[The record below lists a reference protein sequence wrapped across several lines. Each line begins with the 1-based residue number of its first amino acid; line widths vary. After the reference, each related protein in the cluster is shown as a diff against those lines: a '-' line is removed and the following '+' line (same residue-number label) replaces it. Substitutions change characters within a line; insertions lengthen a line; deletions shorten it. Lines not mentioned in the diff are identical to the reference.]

1 MQKLFRASASAASL
15 STATSSANAA
25 LALAAA
31 GPLWPKLLQLI
42 DPEHLPSARDIAS
55 HGAAIT
61 HTLTG
66 TATPAEAVDATMG
79 ARVYHMYL
87 PIFFFAREILRA
99 RRAEAGSSNA
109 KAATVAVGL
118 SAPQGCGKTTLVDV
132 LVERFAAEGITCA
145 AVSFDDFYLRGAEQ
159 DAVAAASPSNPLL
172 QVRGNA
178 GTHDVEL
185 GSATLRALKHSDS
198 GETLALPRYDKAQ
211 RGGRGDRAPADTW
224 PALPSPPDIVLLEGW
239 MAGFAPVSPS
249 AEALREYQGLTEVN
263 EALARYKAWHE
274 LMDAWVVVGV
284 DDPAVVYQWR
294 LQAERAMA
302 ASGRPGMSDAQVAD
316 FVSRYMPAYH
326 AYLPAL
332 YAAAEAGGVDAKP
345 TIFAKV
351 DAERR
356 PVPS

>member
-1 MQKLFRASASAASL
+1 MDGRL
-15 STATSSANAA
+15 
-25 LALAAA
+25 
-31 GPLWPKLLQLI
+31 
-42 DPEHLPSARDIAS
+42 
-55 HGAAIT
+55 
-61 HTLTG
+61 
-66 TATPAEAVDATMG
+66 
-79 ARVYHMYL
+79 
-87 PIFFFAREILRA
+87 
-99 RRAEAGSSNA
+99 
-109 KAATVAVGL
+109 
-118 SAPQGCGKTTLVDV
+118 
-132 LVERFAAEGITCA
+132 CA
-145 AVSFDDFYLRGAEQ
+145 
-159 DAVAAASPSNPLL
+159 
-172 QVRGNA
+172 
-178 GTHDVEL
+178 
-185 GSATLRALKHSDS
+185 
-198 GETLALPRYDKAQ
+198 
-211 RGGRGDRAPADTW
+211 
-224 PALPSPPDIVLLEGW
+224 
-239 MAGFAPVSPS
+239 VSPS

-356 PVPS
+356 PSHPDRGWAVWPPRAVAHRERYPSISATPPLLPSLTRVRRRATRSTGAVSRQMRPTYVA